1 MMARI
6 KDKTAQEEVIN
17 EMVEAVTKVA
27 RGDYSVQVEF
37 SGKNDDLDS
46 LAMGL
51 NMMTDDIRTSM
62 EDLNRQRKE
71 LNDINIQ
78 LQQELIQR
86 KQAEEELKRSRDFLE
101 KLTNSM
107 WDVVFSA
114 KMPERIIEWANNSVN
129 IIGYTPE
136 ECIGKTTEFLYH
148 DKEGFL
154 AFGNELKSAIAA
166 GKDVL
171 HTERLL
177 KRKNGEVFPAEITI
191 TFFKEEGGVVRTTSI
206 IRDITKRKLVEAEMK
221 VKDKAIASSI
231 NAIAISSLRGN
242 LTYINDSFLKIWGY
256 DDEKEVLGKNVTEFW
271 EVPEKVMQVMGAVM
285 DRQGGWIGELT
296 AKRKD
301 GSLFDI
307 QMATTTVTDTG
318 GKPIC
323 LMGSFL
329 DITERK
335 MVENTLKE
343 RMKELTCLYQVQR
356 ILQEKLPVDEVCKQ
370 VLEQLVPAMQYPEIT
385 AVAIE
390 LDGKRYAS
398 ERYREGLS
406 HSLHTEITAQG
417 NARGHLD
424 VCYTADKPFLVT
436 EELELLEAVAKSV
449 GTWLEQKQATES
461 LLESEGRYRTLFES
475 SADGILVTNA
485 ETKSFSYCNSAIS
498 KLLGYSEEE
507 LTKMS
512 VPDIVPKDKL
522 EHVMAEFMAQ
532 IRQEKTL
539 TLDIPCLKKDGT
551 IVYADI
557 HSCDMLI
564 GGKRYNAGIF
574 RDVTERKRAG
584 EEREGLLRGI
594 KKINRKLEESNK
606 ELQDFAYIASHDLR
620 EPLRKIS
627 SFGSLIQ
634 DSLKGKLDE
643 DQQENLEFMINGAQ
657 RMQDMIDDLLTY
669 SRLTTSAK
677 PPQRVDLNEVI
688 EDLKKLELATLLDET
703 QGTIHV
709 PEPLLPVQADP
720 FQMHQLFQNL
730 LGNGLKFHK
739 EGIPPEITIRA
750 RQVENNMIR
759 IEVEDNGIGIAEEY
773 HEQVFVM
780 FKRLHSREQYEGT
793 GIGLAVCKKI
803 VERHRGN
810 IGVKS
815 TPGEGSTFWFSLP
828 RGSYSGD
835 S

>member
-1 MMARI
+1 MARI

-51 NMMTDDIRTSM
+51 NMMTDDIRTSI
-62 EDLNRQRKE
+62 EDLDRQRKE
-71 LNDINIQ
+71 LDDINIQ

-86 KQAEEELKRSRDFLE
+86 RLAEEELKRSRDFLE

-107 WDVVFSA
+107 WDVVFSV
-114 KMPERIIEWANNSVN
+114 KMPERVIEWANDSINFM
-129 IIGYTPE
+129 GYRPE
-136 ECIGKTTEFLYH
+136 ECIGKTTEFLYQN
-148 DKEGFL
+148 KETFL
-154 AFGNELKSAIAA
+154 TFGNELKSAIAA

-171 HTERLL
+171 HTEQLL
-177 KRKNGEVFPAEITI
+177 KRKNGEVFSTELTT
-191 TFFKEEGGVVRTTSI
+191 TFFREKGEVVRTTSI
-206 IRDITKRKLVEAEMK
+206 IRDITERKLVEAEMK

-323 LMGSFL
+323 LMASFL

-335 MVENTLKE
+335 LAEKTLKE
-343 RMKELTCLYQVQR
+343 RMKELTCLYQVQH
-356 ILQEKLPVDEVCKQ
+356 ILQEQSLVDEVCKQ

-390 LDGKRYAS
+390 LNGKRYAS

-424 VCYTADKPFLVT
+424 VCYTEDKPFLVP

-512 VPDIVPKDKL
+512 VPDIVPEDKL